1 MAKELQKYEN
11 RFLLLKKGSKY
22 VKIFLQKVSKKCQRL
37 MKYSSFLKFSISH
50 VIYSDKNVLWLIDNL
65 KM

>member
-1 MAKELQKYEN
+1 MAKELQKYEK

-37 MKYSSFLKFSISH
+37 MKYSSFF
-50 VIYSDKNVLWLIDNL
+50 
-65 KM
+65 